1 MTGLGAT
8 SHSCHAHP
16 GGPNSELDD
25 PARGGGQRGVTLD
38 DRIDELYGLPLDR
51 FTPERDATAK
61 ELAAGGDREGAS
73 RVKALRKPVV
83 SMWALNVL
91 RREEPERIDEL
102 IELGKRLRDA
112 HRRAVSGG
120 DVEAFRDASD
130 ERRKVVSALTRD
142 ATEILE
148 RAGAGSASQE
158 TDVAGT
164 LEAATV
170 DEETAELLRS
180 GRLTK
185 PVRPPA
191 DFAGGALRVVP
202 GGRKPKAE
210 PEPAPKP
217 DASKL
222 RRELSA
228 AETRERRAAQQA
240 GRERERLEEL
250 NRKRSEARERL
261 RAAEAELRG
270 ASLERKRLESAVNK
284 LSGS

>member
-1 MTGLGAT
+1 M
-8 SHSCHAHP
+8 S
-16 GGPNSELDD
+16 
-25 PARGGGQRGVTLD
+25 LD
-38 DRIDELYGLPLDR
+38 DRVDELYGLPLDR
-51 FTPERDATAK
+51 FTPERDALAK
-61 ELAAGGDREGAS
+61 ELAAEGDKQGAA

-91 RREEPERIDEL
+91 RREEPEQLDEL
-102 IELGKRLRDA
+102 IRLGKRLRDA

-142 ATEILE
+142 AAAILG
-148 RAGAGSASQE
+148 RAGGGSSSQAD
-158 TDVAGT
+158 DVAGT

-170 DEETAELLRS
+170 DEEIAELLLS

-191 DFAGGALRVVP
+191 EFAGGALRVVP
-202 GGRKPKAE
+202 GGRTTRQR
-210 PEPAPKP
+210 PEPAPKVNM
-217 DASKL
+217 AKL

-228 AETRERRAAQQA
+228 AETRERRAGQA
-240 GRERERLEEL
+240 VERERDRLDEID
-250 NRKRSEARERL
+250 RKRSDLRERL

-270 ASLERKRLESAVNK
+270 ASLERKRIEARVRK
-284 LSGS
+284 ASGS

>member
-1 MTGLGAT
+1 M
-8 SHSCHAHP
+8 
-16 GGPNSELDD
+16 
-25 PARGGGQRGVTLD
+25 TLD

-51 FTPERDATAK
+51 FTAERDAMSK
-61 ELAAGGDREGAS
+61 ELATSGDRDAAA

-91 RREEPERIDEL
+91 RREEPGRIDEL
-102 IELGKRLRDA
+102 IELGVRLREA

-130 ERRKVVSALTRD
+130 ERRRLVSALTRSV
-142 ATEILE
+142 ARILE
-148 RAGAGSASQE
+148 RAGAGTASQE
-158 TDVAGT
+158 DDVAGT

-170 DEETAELLRS
+170 DEEIAELLRG

-191 DFAGGALRVVP
+191 EFAGGALRVVE
-202 GGRKPKAE
+202 GGRRKQPEFE
-210 PEPAPKP
+210 PRPQADLP
-217 DASKL
+217 KL

-228 AETRERRAAQQA
+228 AETRERRAAQA
-240 GRERERLEEL
+240 VDRERERLNEL
-250 NRKRSEARERL
+250 DRKRSDARERL

-270 ASLERKRLESAVNK
+270 ASMERKRAAAALEKHATRS
-284 LSGS
+284 